1 VVAGIRPKSVFQ
13 IGGAG
18 AVCTGSIRGMAML
31 ARLHHAGFSVWP
43 FDPPAFP
50 MLVEIYPRLLTGPIT
65 KSSEDSRRA
74 YLRNSRAIRGR
85 HREQAATSE
94 DAFDAAVSAVAMA
107 GASKQLKALRQSTRR
122 VERLEGRIWH
132 PTD

>member
-1 VVAGIRPKSVFQ
+1 
-13 IGGAG
+13 
-18 AVCTGSIRGMAML
+18 ML
-31 ARLHHAGFSVWP
+31 ARFHRAGFSVWP

-74 YLRNSRAIRGR
+74 YLRNSQAIRGR
-85 HREQAATSE
+85 HREQAAAGE
-94 DAFDAAVSAVAMA
+94 DAFDAAVSALVMA
-107 GASKQLKALRQSTRR
+107 GASKQLTALRQSTSC

-132 PTD
+132 PTSRSATLIAPAPAG